1 MQYYL
6 IENSYGT
13 GYLWVCFHGLSVVD
27 YVISS
32 SLLVNQIVKICNL
45 ESMNLIMMRDPCIPN

>member
-13 GYLWVCFHGLSVVD
+13 GYLWVCFHGLRNSVVD

-32 SLLVNQIVKICNL
+32 
-45 ESMNLIMMRDPCIPN
+45 LIG